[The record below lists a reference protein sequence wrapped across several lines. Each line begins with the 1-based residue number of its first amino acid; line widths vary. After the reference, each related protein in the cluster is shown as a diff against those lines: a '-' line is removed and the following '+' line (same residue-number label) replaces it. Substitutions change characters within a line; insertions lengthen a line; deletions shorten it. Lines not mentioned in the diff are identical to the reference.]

1 MRMGCGAVDRSSRT
15 CLIERGLDNLVV
27 AHEGFEDRQ
36 EFRRIPVRRSFDPS
50 EHLAFPID
58 HKARRQTLNLEGPFH
73 RTLWIE
79 INLDRFEP
87 ELADKR
93 LDGFA
98 AAAVLRYRDDHD
110 LVTEARLQPLERW
123 HLTQTWFAPGGPEI
137 DEDDFAVEFGE
148 ASRIPGEIH
157 ERDCGRG
164 QRW

>member
-1 MRMGCGAVDRSSRT
+1 MERRLDD
-15 CLIERGLDNLVV
+15 LIIAQQR
-27 AHEGFEDRQ
+27 FEDAQ
-36 EFRRIPVRRSFDPS
+36 QLGRIPLRRPFDPS
-50 EHLAFPID
+50 EHPAFPINQE
-58 HKARRQTLNLEGPFH
+58 AGWQTLNLEGPFH
-73 RTLWIE
+73 STLWIE
-79 INLDRFEP
+79 IDLDRFEL

-93 LDGFA
+93 LDGLA
-98 AAAVLRYRDDHD
+98 AAAILRYRDDHN

-123 HLTQTWFAPGGPEI
+123 HLTQTRFAPGGPEI